1 MPTLTVEYTT
11 EAERIVLEQAIA
23 FVTQMRRVAAD
34 APAGTV
40 IDACERVALTQGRT
54 LLNDVLGAAIQGR
67 ADLADAKKKGPVTAP
82 KANENATS

>member
-1 MPTLTVEYTT
+1 MPTLTIEYTS
-11 EAERIVLEQAIA
+11 EAERLILERAIA
-23 FVTQMRRVAAD
+23 FVTQMRRVAID

-67 ADLADAKKKGPVTAP
+67 ADLADAKKKGPAAAP
-82 KANENATS
+82 KAGENATS

>member
-1 MPTLTVEYTT
+1 MPTLTIEYTS
-11 EAERIVLEQAIA
+11 EAERLILERAIA
-23 FVTQMRRVAAD
+23 FVTQMRRVAID

-67 ADLADAKKKGPVTAP
+67 ADLVDAKKKSPATDP
-82 KANENATS
+82 KASENATS